1 MDISIKWQLKYEI
14 VFASLWQGMDV
25 YTKKQ
30 KKMCI
35 EGSMKSCK
43 VLKQN
48 SLTVDISAPFL
59 VIKPV

>member
-25 YTKKQ
+25 YTKKNN
-30 KKMCI
+30 MCI
-35 EGSMKSCK
+35 EGSMKFCK

>member
-1 MDISIKWQLKYEI
+1 MRLFLRVYGKVWMFILKKI
-14 VFASLWQGMDV
+14 N
-25 YTKKQ
+25 
-30 KKMCI
+30 MCI